1 MRLQCSLRRSRR
13 GLALVIA
20 GLLLATAARA
30 QLGATVAV
38 DSDYRYRGVSLS
50 DSRPSERAT
59 LNYDAPER
67 WYAGASL
74 TRAALTTIDRY
85 AQVLGYAGWS
95 TPTGDGRDVE
105 LGVDASHFSGISG
118 YDFAEAYI
126 GLLAQSWTARL
137 YYAPDYYGRHVDVVY
152 GELDFHV
159 PLDERSRVF
168 AHAGAL
174 LPVRG
179 AEGEADRTRAD
190 LSVGAGIIL
199 RGWDL
204 HVAAVGASRGGP
216 YPAVFSGRR
225 AALVVGASLSF

>member
-1 MRLQCSLRRSRR
+1 VRLQGRSLRFRR
-13 GLALVIA
+13 NAALAVA
-20 GLLLATAARA
+20 ALLLATAARA

-50 DSRPSERAT
+50 DSRPSGRAT

-74 TRAALTTIDRY
+74 TRAALTTIDSY
-85 AQVLGYAGWS
+85 TQVLGYAGWS
-95 TPTGDGRDVE
+95 TPIGDGRDVE
-105 LGVDASHFSGISG
+105 LGVDASHFIGISG
-118 YDFAEAYI
+118 YDFAEAYL
-126 GLLAQSWTARL
+126 GLLAQNWTARL

-152 GELDFHV
+152 AELDVHV
-159 PLDERSRVF
+159 ALDERSRVF

-174 LPVRG
+174 QPVRG
-179 AEGEADRTRAD
+179 AEGEAGRTRVD
-190 LSVGAGIIL
+190 LSVGAGIVW

-204 HVAAVGASRGGP
+204 HVAAVGASHGGP
-216 YPAVFSGRR
+216 YPAIFSGRS

>member
-1 MRLQCSLRRSRR
+1 VRLQCSLRRSGRD
-13 GLALVIA
+13 LALVIA
-20 GLLLATAARA
+20 GLLLASAARA

-50 DSRPSERAT
+50 DSRPSGRAT

-74 TRAALTTIDRY
+74 TRAALTTVDSY

-95 TPTGDGRDVE
+95 TPAGDGRNLE
-105 LGVDASHFSGISG
+105 LGIDASHFSGISG
-118 YDFAEAYI
+118 YDFAEAYL
-126 GLLAQSWTARL
+126 GLLAQRWTARVYL
-137 YYAPDYYGRHVDVVY
+137 APDYYGRHVDVVY

-190 LSVGAGIIL
+190 LSVGAGIAL

-225 AALVVGASLSF
+225 AALVMGASLSF